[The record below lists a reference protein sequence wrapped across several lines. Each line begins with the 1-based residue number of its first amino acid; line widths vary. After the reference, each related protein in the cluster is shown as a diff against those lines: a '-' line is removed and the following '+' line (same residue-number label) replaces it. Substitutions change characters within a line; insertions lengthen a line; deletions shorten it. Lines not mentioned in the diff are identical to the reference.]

1 MSDLRPLF
9 DRQYD
14 QVPLAYL
21 LPPTSYSAIEW
32 CHEVNRKSTHV
43 RIGARDRNRSVIS
56 SLVQRQTHHRVMT
69 ETRHM
74 TIVQCTVQMYIQNVQ
89 CRQPWRN
96 GQKRQHRPA
105 RSRRVFSFVVVV
117 ALHQLGPVGGFFWG
131 SEGYPGNPQTTNLST
146 ISPPPPRGSVIE
158 YC

>member
-1 MSDLRPLF
+1 MVLRG
-9 DRQYD
+9 
-14 QVPLAYL
+14 
-21 LPPTSYSAIEW
+21 
-32 CHEVNRKSTHV
+32 KSTHV
-43 RIGARDRNRSVIS
+43 RIGARDRNRSVIT

-74 TIVQCTVQMYIQNVQ
+74 TMVQCTVQMYIQNVQ

-117 ALHQLGPVGGFFWG
+117 ALHQLGAAGGFFWG
-131 SEGYPGNPQTTNLST
+131 SEGYPGSPQTTNLST
-146 ISPPPPRGSVIE
+146 ISPPREGQSLDVVEWILIGFLHLFTPDVLLE
-158 YC
+158 LEVDAFL

>member
-1 MSDLRPLF
+1 MSISDLRPLF

-43 RIGARDRNRSVIS
+43 RIGARDRNRSVIT
-56 SLVQRQTHHRVMT
+56 SLVQKTNTPQSDDRDETHDNGTMH
-69 ETRHM
+69 
-74 TIVQCTVQMYIQNVQ
+74 CTMYIQNVQ

-117 ALHQLGPVGGFFWG
+117 VALHQLGAVGGFFWG
-131 SEGYPGNPQTTNLST
+131 SEGYPGSPQTTNLST
-146 ISPPPPRGSVIE
+146 ISPPPARVSH
-158 YC
+158 